1 MGAGSLCD
9 VMTLRS
15 SIVSHGAFAAVLL
28 RVEQGQRS
36 ANDAFGSNPAQ
47 EPKDRAHGFSLG
59 VLSAFWTAVKHRQCR
74 FGRGVSGGKDDGGV
88 CARGSDK
95 ERWSICDL
103 GKTAM
108 N

>member
-36 ANDAFGSNPAQ
+36 ANDAFGSKPAQ
-47 EPKDRAHGFSLG
+47 EPKDGG
-59 VLSAFWTAVKHRQCR
+59 VY
-74 FGRGVSGGKDDGGV
+74 GGGKDDGEV
-88 CARGSDK
+88 CARESDK
-95 ERWSICDL
+95 ERWSIYLRSWENSNELKYSRAHCF
-103 GKTAM
+103 A
-108 N
+108 